1 MPSRSIATDQA
12 ANLAPAEDRAQF
24 QVPKRPLSNLKSALT
39 LQLQKIKNQDML
51 GTRYRHRQWLENF
64 QFYRGNQYGFW
75 DDEAGT
81 YQAVESTPKRRFYTV
96 NFFSGYVDTTQKE
109 WARAKAQLNVHPAS
123 DKAEAMGAARCAS
136 NILAY
141 YQRKLRGPDARQREG
156 LNAALVGTYFRYTY
170 FDPMAGSQTTS
181 VPITEPQDIQLSGP
195 GYQCNDCGSNGAE
208 EDLLPHPTMGS
219 QCPDCGSTSATP
231 VPPVSITTQSVTG
244 YQERP
249 LGDIVTEDPDAFEIR
264 VHSMA
269 RCGDI
274 ATSPWLCR
282 HRRVYKPLLEQSY
295 PGLNFEALGHSDDIN
310 NYGIRFQRKLERQA
324 NGMAPDFWDD
334 QYAGHGSEDN
344 DTAIL
349 YQTWLDKVCYA
360 DWVLEQPVQTVVGQT
375 IPAGIPLGQ
384 VFPNGMYF
392 AMAAGCLLD
401 VRDENK
407 NDHWVA
413 GVYRIFPGSFWGRGV
428 EDAIPQQKLMN
439 DAYNLYIDYLK
450 YCSAPTILY
459 NSLIVDGG
467 QLSGL
472 PGEII
477 PVENAGPD
485 VNLGNLYVQ
494 IPAAQ
499 MPQQVPAFIETC
511 KKDLQQIL
519 GAFTSASGLPDVDV
533 TTATGMKLLREAS
546 VALVAMALSINALVE
561 QRWAEQVLA
570 LAQKY
575 FVYPR
580 SIPVKSDHGQLE
592 IQWFSAA
599 DIDQDLVV
607 SYAENS
613 IMPRSEIE
621 RRNDLVEAMS
631 IGNLALGLWNPQ
643 IPPELRRVLADVFNV
658 PYQSDTSAQIDRQF
672 KMRLDQIT
680 QLVESV
686 QQMAQQIGPQ
696 FLAPPMDPMTG
707 QPQINPVTGDPMPS
721 MAIQQ
726 ILQEVPIIPKMDDH
740 QTHMRLIQEWFLSD
754 EGLFADPIL
763 GQVMVARFDEHFLA
777 DIQNRVLQSQAEVM
791 AQGPQM
797 QAAAMA
803 GNTMGGAGLPATKAP
818 QPTPTD
824 KIAPP
829 AKPNI

>member
-1 MPSRSIATDQA
+1 MATRSIATDQTQ
-12 ANLAPAEDRAQF
+12 NLAPATDVQQF
-24 QVPKRPLSNLKSALT
+24 RVPKRTQANLKSALT

-96 NFFSGYVDTTQKE
+96 NFFSGYIDATQKE
-109 WARAKAQLNVHPAS
+109 WSRAKAELNVHPAS
-123 DKAEAMGAARCAS
+123 DEAEAMGAARCAS

-170 FDPMAGSQTTS
+170 FDPTAGSKS
-181 VPITEPQDIQLSGP
+181 VQLPITEPQEIQLSGP
-195 GYQCNDCGSNGAE
+195 GYACNDCGSNGAQ
-208 EDLLPHPTMGS
+208 EDMMPHPTMGVA
-219 QCPDCGSTSATP
+219 CPDCGSGNMAPIDP
-231 VPPVSITTQSVTG
+231 VTMQTQAVTG
-244 YQERP
+244 YQSMP
-249 LGDIVTEDPDAFEIR
+249 LGDIVTEDPDAFETR

-269 RCGDI
+269 RCGDVT
-274 ATSPWLCR
+274 TSPWLLR
-282 HRRVYKPLLEQSY
+282 HRRVFKPLLEQTF
-295 PGLNFEALGHSDDIN
+295 PGLNFDTLGQNDDAN
-310 NYGIRFQRKLERQA
+310 NFGVRFQKKLERQA

-334 QYAGHGSEDN
+334 QYGGTGSDDN
-344 DTAIL
+344 DTATL
-349 YQTWLDKVCYA
+349 YQCWLDKVCYA
-360 DWVLEQPVQTVVGQT
+360 NWVLDTPVDTTTGQV
-375 IPAGIPLGQ
+375 IPAGVPLGEI
-384 VFPNGMYF
+384 FPDGLYF
-392 AMAAGCLLD
+392 AMVSGCLLD
-401 VRDENK
+401 VRNENK

-413 GVYRIFPGSFWGRGV
+413 GVYRVFPGSFWGRGV

-439 DAYNLYIDYLK
+439 DAYNLYVDYLK

-477 PVENAGPD
+477 PVENAGPE
-485 VNLGNLYVQ
+485 VNLSNLYVQ

-511 KKDLQQIL
+511 KKDLQAIL

-575 FVYPR
+575 FVFPR
-580 SIPVKSDHGQLE
+580 MIPVKSDHGQME
-592 IQWFSAA
+592 MKWFSAA
-599 DIDQDLVV
+599 DIDHDLVV

-643 IPPELRRVLADVFNV
+643 IPPELRRQLADVFNV
-658 PYQSDTSAQIDRQF
+658 PYQSDTSAQVDRQF

-680 QLVESV
+680 QLVPLV
-686 QQMAQQIGPQ
+686 QQMAQQYGPE
-696 FLAPPMDPMTG
+696 FLMPPMDPMTG
-707 QPQINPVTGDPMPS
+707 GPMLNPLTQDPVPS
-721 MAIQQ
+721 PAIQQ
-726 ILQEVPIIPKMDDH
+726 ILKEVPIIPKMDDN
-740 QTHMRLIQEWFLSD
+740 QTSMRLIQEWFLSD
-754 EGLFADPIL
+754 EGLFADPFL
-763 GQVMVARFDEHFLA
+763 QQVMIARFDEHFMA
-777 DIQNRVLQSQAEVM
+777 DIHNKVIQGQADVM

-797 QAAAMA
+797 MAAQAA
-803 GNTMGGAGLPATKAP
+803 GSTMGGAGLPATKAP
-818 QPTPTD
+818 PPNPTD

-829 AKPNI
+829 AKPSI